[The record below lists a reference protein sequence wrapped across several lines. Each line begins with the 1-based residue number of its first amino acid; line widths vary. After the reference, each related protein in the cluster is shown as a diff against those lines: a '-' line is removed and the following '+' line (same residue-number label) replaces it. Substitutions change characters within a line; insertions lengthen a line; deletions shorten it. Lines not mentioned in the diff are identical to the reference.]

1 MKIKKTVV
9 LMSLLFMFS
18 GCAALGIF
26 RTAQYEFDQGLAL
39 FNRGKYEEA
48 IPHFGRAIELD
59 PDFARAHLYLGRSH
73 LNLGKWRE
81 AIVPLRTAMRLSPDE
96 FKKEIVDVLL
106 DALLHA
112 GLFELKGGN
121 FQESISFFREA
132 FELQPESARAKNELT
147 GALVAYGATL
157 LSQGKMTDAV
167 SAFKEAIQLSPK
179 NFDAYLGL
187 ARALISSGDFRG
199 AIKVLQEAAAM
210 EPGNTDLQLLLEG
223 LLRR

>member
-1 MKIKKTVV
+1 
-9 LMSLLFMFS
+9 MSLLFMFS

-121 FQESISFFREA
+121 FQDSIGFFREA
-132 FELQPESARAKNELT
+132 LDLQPQSARAKNELA
-147 GALVAYGATL
+147 GALIGYGGAL

-167 SAFKEAIQLSPK
+167 AAFKEALQLSPG
-179 NFDAYLGL
+179 DLGAYLGL
-187 ARALISSGDFRG
+187 ARALISSGRFQE
-199 AIKVLQEAAAM
+199 ALKVLQDATAINPNNRDA
-210 EPGNTDLQLLLEG
+210 QLLMKG
-223 LLRR
+223 LLGR